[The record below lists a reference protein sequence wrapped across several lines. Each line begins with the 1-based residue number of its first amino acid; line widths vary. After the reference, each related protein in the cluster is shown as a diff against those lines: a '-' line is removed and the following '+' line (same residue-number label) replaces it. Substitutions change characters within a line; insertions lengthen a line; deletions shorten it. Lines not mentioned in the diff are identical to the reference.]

1 MKQDLYNPS
10 EPRVDQKLVYDPAF
24 LEETIRK
31 YFFECVDELLQE
43 MKKQE
48 DLPTLT
54 IQDVCRILRKSKKTV
69 YSYIAKGFIEPY
81 YYGRT
86 PMFYLA
92 DIREFMGMSDDD
104 EKNHKH

>member
-1 MKQDLYNPS
+1 MNQDLYNHN

-31 YFFECVDELLQE
+31 CFFDCVDELLQE

-54 IQDVCRILRKSKKTV
+54 IQDVCRILRKSGKATC
-69 YSYIAKGFIEPY
+69 
-81 YYGRT
+81 
-86 PMFYLA
+86 
-92 DIREFMGMSDDD
+92 D
-104 EKNHKH
+104 